1 MCTTVLLL
9 HLPELDGVGSS
20 FLGPAV
26 DGDLEG
32 GAATLHMAGLLAF
45 PLGRKYPLILDY
57 CSAFYL

>member
-9 HLPELDGVGSS
+9 HPPELDGVGSS

-32 GAATLHMAGLLAF
+32 GAATLHMLHVTSY
-45 PLGRKYPLILDY
+45 KYL
-57 CSAFYL
+57 SR